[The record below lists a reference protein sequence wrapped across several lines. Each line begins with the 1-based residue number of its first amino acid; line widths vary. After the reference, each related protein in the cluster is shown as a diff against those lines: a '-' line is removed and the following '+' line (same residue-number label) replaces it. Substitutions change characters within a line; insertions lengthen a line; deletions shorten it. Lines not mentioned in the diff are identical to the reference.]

1 MIDDNVESYFHT
13 YDAGNKKEFVPDEV
27 IVDMGTTIPVSEIIL
42 HTTSG
47 YV

>member
-27 IVDMGTTIPVSEIIL
+27 IVDMGNYYSCVRDHL